1 MTDAGAPVQCVDNEV
16 TDVFR
21 LIAYNIKIFGQ
32 VETLDKCIDHKGA
45 DCQAEKR
52 VQSGF
57 NVKHEN
63 PAPVITTSERSR
75 APPDI
80 KAGIFLQDHGND
92 IRARLL
98 DALDVKEGWQSRV
111 PEERWQSR
119 VPAWADP

>member
-57 NVKHEN
+57 NVKHEK
-63 PAPVITTSERSR
+63 PGSGDHYVREEQSA
-75 APPDI
+75 PDI

-92 IRARLL
+92 IRA
-98 DALDVKEGWQSRV
+98 AAGCSDVKEDGRAEL